1 MFISF
6 SFNEKNIII
15 YIYSVTLLYIYFQSA
30 EKIQVERMKSSTL
43 FKETSVMTWGLVYEI
58 THKQLPK
65 LCVLCI

>member
-1 MFISF
+1 MFISC

-15 YIYSVTLLYIYFQSA
+15 YSLALICVYFQSA

-43 FKETSVMTWGLVYEI
+43 FTETSVMAWGLVYEI
-58 THKQLPK
+58 IYKQLPK

>member
-15 YIYSVTLLYIYFQSA
+15 YSVTLIYIYFQSA

-58 THKQLPK
+58 IHKQLPK
-65 LCVLCI
+65 LCVLCF